1 MIMPAGR
8 LLRLVRPVGRHHAT
22 YTRVGKAVR
31 PLSRRKEA
39 KGPVGSAAK
48 SQESKDT
55 RDTSRISDARDSKE
69 PSPEDGALA
78 TTPNTPDSSRTTQNE
93 HSEAN
98 EQKDER
104 SPESNRSGPMD
115 AVLYMR
121 GPAIEPPTAS
131 RTHPP
136 MPFTHYFDTYEMV
149 NRLTDAKFQRGQ
161 AITTMK
167 AVRALLGGK
176 MQEAQKRLVSK
187 GDVDNVCLLSLLGL
201 SRCPVVILLV
211 RRSCGHLK
219 LISFSPHISHLTS
232 TETSVSLP
240 HYSLSYPVWSHT
252 HTRTKIQ
259 IRNKERKNK
268 KENGPQARKKTNF
281 IPSPSQKQKTR
292 EGNHK
297 SIPQA

>member
-39 KGPVGSAAK
+39 KASVGSAAR
-48 SQESKDT
+48 SQESRETRSTRETRETKDT
-55 RDTSRISDARDSKE
+55 ADKKE
-69 PSPEDGALA
+69 PTPEDAALA
-78 TTPNTPDSSRTTQNE
+78 TTPNTPESSRTTQNE
-93 HSEAN
+93 NPEAN
-98 EQKDER
+98 ETKDES
-104 SPESNRSGPMD
+104 SPESNKSGPMD

-149 NRLTDAKFQRGQ
+149 NRLTDSKFQRGQ

-176 MQEAQKRLVSK
+176 MVEAQNRLVSK
-187 GDVDNVCLLSLLGL
+187 GDVDNVRLLSPCVLPLPCCSSAEAAVTL
-201 SRCPVVILLV
+201 S
-211 RRSCGHLK
+211 
-219 LISFSPHISHLTS
+219 SPHSHLTS
-232 TETSVSLP
+232 HV
-240 HYSLSYPVWSHT
+240 H
-252 HTRTKIQ
+252 
-259 IRNKERKNK
+259 
-268 KENGPQARKKTNF
+268 
-281 IPSPSQKQKTR
+281 
-292 EGNHK
+292 
-297 SIPQA
+297 